1 MRVALTP
8 NPANFFPNLGEAY
21 TPEIIAAS
29 SAFSFATYQH
39 SKLPLRLFEAARI
52 ATAVINGCVVC
63 KNWRSARDVS
73 VMGLDSGVIDRGPVP
88 DEDFYQAVL
97 ANDLDALDPRE
108 RLAVLYV
115 QRMGEDP
122 QALAADEDFWT
133 ALKAALSDAEIV
145 DLTYCCACWMGLGRA
160 AHVLGLDTA
169 CAIPTHQMAEAA

>member
-1 MRVALTP
+1 MRVDLAP
-8 NPANFFPNLGEAY
+8 NPDNFFPNLGETYA
-21 TPEIIAAS
+21 TEIITAS

-52 ATAVINGCVVC
+52 ATAVINGCTVC
-63 KNWRSARDVS
+63 RNWRSARDVS
-73 VMGLDSGVIDRGPVP
+73 FMGLDTGVIARGPAP
-88 DEDFYQAVL
+88 DEAFYQAVL

-122 QALAADEDFWT
+122 RGLSGDESFW
-133 ALKAALSDAEIV
+133 AELKAALSDAEIV

-169 CAIPTHQMAEAA
+169 CTFPTHQMAEAA